1 MIENYIARLPGVLH
15 ANEQLVRRGRYLSTT
30 FLLQSGSDPYYISLR
45 QGKIHEVATG
55 PQLLKSW
62 TFALKASH
70 NAWLKHWLSYPPPGW
85 QDIFAM
91 EKIGEAT
98 VEGDLYPLMSNL
110 RYIKEL
116 IALPRDMKGEQRGQ

>member
-1 MIENYIARLPGVLH
+1 MIENYMARLPEFL
-15 ANEQLVRRGRYLSTT
+15 NTNLQLVWRGRYLNTT
-30 FLLQSGSDPYYISLR
+30 FLLQSGPDSYYISLR
-45 QGKIHEVATG
+45 EGKIHEVTTG
-55 PQLLKSW
+55 TQLLKSW

-70 NAWLKHWLSYPPPGW
+70 DAWLKHWLSYPPPGW

-91 EKIGEAT
+91 KKIGEAT

-116 IALPRDMKGEQRGQ
+116 VALPRDMKGEQHGR